1 MKFLTNSFYI
11 AFFLFTLSF
20 AQWNSQGNVNPSG
33 IPQHSIY
40 QNQQP
45 QINNLIPDNAFLQP
59 PQQNINQGLWFNNA
73 QPQPM
78 LWPTLDNTV
87 QGNNMKGNNDTKRI
101 RRNKKNH
108 HRLTDGVPGKRNAN
122 QKLRACCN
130 KLPKA
135 DAMCKRRFC
144 DFNALS
150 SNTVLTYLT
159 TCQSKGPTVGQM
171 WDCASSRAD
180 HTQCCQ
186 ASGVPPACMA
196 YCETTNGVPTDYLKY
211 IVCLGQFDRI
221 RTCFKSYLEVHPN
234 IKGDF

>member
-1 MKFLTNSFYI
+1 MKFFHYSITIIL
-11 AFFLFTLSF
+11 LFITF
-20 AQWNSQGNVNPSG
+20 TIAQWNNQQIINPIGS
-33 IPQHSIY
+33 P
-40 QNQQP
+40 QQP
-45 QINNLIPDNAFLQP
+45 QTGIHNPHLSSLYTNNVLNQP
-59 PQQNINQGLWFNNA
+59 QPNLNQGLWYSNI
-73 QPQPM
+73 QPQPMQPM
-78 LWPTLDNTV
+78 LWPMIDNSL
-87 QGNNMKGNNDTKRI
+87 QGNNI
-101 RRNKKNH
+101 A
-108 HRLTDGVPGKRNAN
+108 DGIPGKRNAN

-180 HTQCCQ
+180 HTRCCQ

-211 IVCLGQFDRI
+211 IVCLAQFDRI
-221 RTCFKSYLEVHPN
+221 RACFKSYLEVHPN
-234 IKGDF
+234 IKGDL

>member
-1 MKFLTNSFYI
+1 MKFLNYTITILLSLI
-11 AFFLFTLSF
+11 TLIN
-20 AQWNSQGNVNPSG
+20 AQWNNQGNVIPIGNPQQSQSN
-33 IPQHSIY
+33 IYNPQSSNVFTNNAFTH
-40 QNQQP
+40 QP
-45 QINNLIPDNAFLQP
+45 QNLHD
-59 PQQNINQGLWFNNA
+59 GLWFNNV
-73 QPQPM
+73 QPQNM
-78 LWPTLDNTV
+78 LWPVVDSSSV
-87 QGNNMKGNNDTKRI
+87 QGNNMQEGI
-101 RRNKKNH
+101 
-108 HRLTDGVPGKRNAN
+108 PGKRNAN

-150 SNTVLTYLT
+150 SSTVLTYLT

-180 HTQCCQ
+180 HTRCCQ

-211 IVCLGQFDRI
+211 LVCLGQFDRI
-221 RTCFKSYLEVHPN
+221 RTCFKSYLEVNPN